1 MKTFKKKRIIK
12 KDFKINKNFNENI
25 LVRIFNT
32 FNNTIINITDYFGKT
47 IYWTSA
53 GISGLKGK
61 KKSSPY
67 SSQLAG
73 EVIGKNLLKWGFKT
87 VNILIKGL
95 GPGRDSSIKGIFN
108 SGIKILS
115 ISDVTPLPHNG
126 CRLRK
131 PKRN

>member
-1 MKTFKKKRIIK
+1 MKVFKKKNLK
-12 KDFKINKNFNENI
+12 KEFKINKNFSTETV

-32 FNNTIINITDYFGKT
+32 FNNTIINITDYLGKT
-47 IYWTSA
+47 IYWTSS

-67 SSQLAG
+67 SSQLTG
-73 EVIGKNLLKWGFKT
+73 EVIGKVLLKLGVK
-87 VNILIKGL
+87 NINIFIKGL

-108 SGIKILS
+108 SGVKILS
-115 ISDVTPLPHNG
+115 ISDVTPIPHNG

>member
-1 MKTFKKKRIIK
+1 MKIFKKNLK
-12 KDFKINKNFNENI
+12 KDFKINKNLNENVLI
-25 LVRIFNT
+25 RIFNT
-32 FNNTIINITDYFGKT
+32 FNNTIINITDYSGKT

-73 EVIGKNLLKWGFKT
+73 EVIGKNLLKCGIKNI
-87 VNILIKGL
+87 NILIKGL

-115 ISDVTPLPHNG
+115 ISDVTPIPHNG
-126 CRLRK
+126 CRPKK